1 MNLQAHFL
9 QTIQDYDILDI
20 SQKIIPIPMSLLDSA
35 RVYTSVLLESC
46 KDYPYHNPD
55 HTRGVFD
62 RATYLAMSEGVE

>member
-1 MNLQAHFL
+1 
-9 QTIQDYDILDI
+9 
-20 SQKIIPIPMSLLDSA
+20 MSLLDSA
-35 RVYTSVLLESC
+35 RVYTSYLLEQC